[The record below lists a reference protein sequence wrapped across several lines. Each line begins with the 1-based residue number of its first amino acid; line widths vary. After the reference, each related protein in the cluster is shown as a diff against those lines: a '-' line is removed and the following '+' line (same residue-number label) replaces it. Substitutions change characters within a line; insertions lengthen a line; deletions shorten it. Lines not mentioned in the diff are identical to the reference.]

1 MADLDTVT
9 GNKRLSPRKQCTTGE
24 IKEEI
29 LKVSARLDEAEGR
42 IENTEVAMIEKNKAT
57 GEGCNN
63 PYCVIAP
70 LGGVALLL

>member
-42 IENTEVAMIEKNKAT
+42 IENTEVAMIEKIKLQVKVVT
-57 GEGCNN
+57 TLI
-63 PYCVIAP
+63 V
-70 LGGVALLL
+70 LSHH